1 MTIEQFK
8 TVAPSEGNILLYYT
22 SGLVVSAMNVSIVS
36 TGGRNIAESLKRCTQ
51 VTLTVTSVGS
61 ETKYQCIV
69 KPETIQPYTGY
80 YFFEIETITISP
92 LSSSELDTN
101 ITFIF
106 PNPDSE
112 NFDISDYDALKNNAD
127 SNRTTKYIYDVDRTK
142 KDNIPGNYQAILSG
156 SATPA
161 SYQELNYTS
170 TGIVRS
176 RYSGAKTTIVD
187 YGVNSAIN
195 AQPLEGSI
203 YLSSS
208 LNSFICSQS
217 LADRD
222 VDELLFSTPETVPPG
237 EENLY
242 GLFPVSGS
250 RIFNLI
256 GNRIVPLRDRKV
268 WSKTNTTIYYIDK
281 DGYSVDS
288 GSACSI

>member
-1 MTIEQFK
+1 MTLEQFK
-8 TVAPSEGNILLYYT
+8 TVVPSEGNILLYYT
-22 SGLVVSAMNVSIVS
+22 SGSVVSAMNVSIIA
-36 TGGRNIAESLKRCTQ
+36 TGGRNIAESLKNCTEII
-51 VTLTVTSVGS
+51 LTVTSGGT
-61 ETKYQCIV
+61 ETKYECIV
-69 KPETIQPYTGY
+69 KAETIQPYTGY
-80 YFFEIETITISP
+80 YFFEIENITITP
-92 LSSSELDTN
+92 LPSSEIDTN

-106 PNPDSE
+106 PNPESE
-112 NFDISDYDALKNNAD
+112 NFEKSDYDALKNNAD
-127 SNRTTKYIYDVDRTK
+127 NNRTTKFIYDVDRTN
-142 KDNIPGNYQAILSG
+142 KDSIPGNYQAILSG

-170 TGIVRS
+170 EGILRS

-217 LADRD
+217 LADREI
-222 VDELLFSTPETVPPG
+222 DELLFSTPETVPPG
-237 EENLY
+237 SADLY

-250 RIFNLI
+250 RIFNLV

-268 WSKTNTTIYYIDK
+268 WSKNNTTIYYIDK

-288 GSACSI
+288 GSVCGI